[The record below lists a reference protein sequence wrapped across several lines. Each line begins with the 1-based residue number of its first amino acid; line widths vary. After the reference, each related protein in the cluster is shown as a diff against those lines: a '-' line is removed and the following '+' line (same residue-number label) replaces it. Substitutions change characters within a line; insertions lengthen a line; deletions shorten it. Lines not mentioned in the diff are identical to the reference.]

1 MLYKN
6 HLPSI
11 GLGLL
16 MLLLLPVLLAS
27 CTMPNAFKEHAEF
40 IQREVIDNPEI
51 SAAAIQTDK
60 LSLAYHYVGVANK
73 ATVVWI
79 HGTPGGWSD
88 IGRLLVDKDFLQD
101 IKLVSIDRP
110 GWGASQPLNSSE
122 VYPSFDQ
129 QSYFISPLLVQLKAQ
144 HPDVPLL
151 LAGHSWGGSLAPFI
165 AADNPEIVDGV
176 LVLAGGLSAK
186 LTKPR
191 WYNKL
196 ARFWPI
202 KALIGDDFRQ
212 SNIEMYALSANLN
225 DLDSRWQELADMPM
239 VVVQGGK
246 DPLVNPANADYIE
259 SILKNLSAQTVAEQA
274 VWHKVLRKP
283 DYGHLLQIKHTDLI
297 AGCVFS
303 LVEKNTPDNNE
314 PNNVGL
320 NKTVFHTPQ
329 LDKSDCS

>member
-1 MLYKN
+1 MSYKN
-6 HLPSI
+6 HMPSI
-11 GLGLL
+11 CLGL
-16 MLLLLPVLLAS
+16 LLLLPLLLAS
-27 CTMPNAFKEHAEF
+27 CTMPNEFREHAEF
-40 IQREVIDNPEI
+40 IQREVIDNSDI
-51 SAAAIQTDK
+51 TAAAIQIDK
-60 LSLAYHYVGVANK
+60 LSLSYHYAGVANK
-73 ATVVWI
+73 AIVVWI

-88 IGRLLVDKDFLQD
+88 IGRLLVDKAFLQD

-110 GWGASQPLNSSE
+110 GWGDSQALNSAE

-129 QSYFISPLLVQLKAQ
+129 QSYYISPLLVQLKAQ
-144 HPDVPLL
+144 HPHVPLL
-151 LAGHSWGGSLAPFI
+151 LAGHSWGGSLVPLI
-165 AADNPEIVDGV
+165 AADNPDIVDGV

-202 KALIGDDFRQ
+202 KAIIGDDLRQ
-212 SNIEMYALSANLN
+212 SNVEMYALSANLTE
-225 DLDSRWQELADMPM
+225 LDSRWQELANMPM

-259 SILKNLSAQTVAEQA
+259 NILQNLSAQALGEQTI
-274 VWHKVLRKP
+274 WQKVLRKP

-303 LVEKNTPDNNE
+303 LLDKSALDNSDPDKTAF
-314 PNNVGL
+314 
-320 NKTVFHTPQ
+320 NKPQ

>member
-1 MLYKN
+1 MLNKN

-51 SAAAIQTDK
+51 TGAAIQTDQ

-88 IGRLLVDKDFLQD
+88 IGRLLVDKAFLQD

-110 GWGASQPLNSSE
+110 GWGASQPLNSSD

-151 LAGHSWGGSLAPFI
+151 LAGHSWGGSLVPLI

-202 KALIGDDFRQ
+202 SALIGEDLRQ
-212 SNIEMYALSANLN
+212 SNIEMYALSANLTE
-225 DLDSRWQELADMPM
+225 LDSRWQELANMPM

-259 SILKNLSAQTVAEQA
+259 NILQNLSAQALGQQTI
-274 VWHKVLRKP
+274 WRKVLRKP

-303 LVEKNTPDNNE
+303 LLDKNALRNNE
-314 PNNVGL
+314 PDKTEANINAFSTLQL
-320 NKTVFHTPQ
+320 N
-329 LDKSDCS
+329 KSDCS